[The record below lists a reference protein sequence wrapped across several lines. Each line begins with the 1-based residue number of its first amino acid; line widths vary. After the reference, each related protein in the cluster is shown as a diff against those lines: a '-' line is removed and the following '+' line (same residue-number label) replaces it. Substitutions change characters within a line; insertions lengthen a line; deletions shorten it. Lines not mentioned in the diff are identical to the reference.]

1 MPAPSR
7 CAYIAI
13 VVALFLCLIALFQTG
28 TVSSPSSLHLD
39 DVTEFVS
46 SPFSSYKDEAQ
57 NKNTQHATSSSAT
70 ASVSAT
76 ASAAPSA
83 TVPAVVSNVPISY
96 DKTTPPSTGCEAVVN
111 AAQHKLISEYQQLL
125 KGIRYVN
132 VWGYLET
139 ENKGD
144 AAIWSAQQILLSMMG
159 IETMEAC
166 RFMDKGCNMTKF
178 TQALEDHKPNSA
190 IIMAGGGNFNDYY
203 WEDQPSRMQMIKHF
217 TQVPIRAFPQSI
229 HMTHNDR
236 INDTK
241 KAFLSHPNLQ
251 LAARDAPS
259 YKWLADTFEG
269 EKVAP
274 ASTDLAVT
282 DGIGKGE
289 VKTVLTPDIAFMW
302 GSRPDFRINTPKEY
316 DILILARDD
325 MEIST
330 GNSKSIPFGKGNL
343 DLGGS
348 IGNVSYWKV
357 DWKFTPTPEIDNK
370 EHREMGKNQRA
381 WAKATE
387 GFRMLGAANFV
398 ITDRLHGHILSTLI
412 GTPHVVMDS
421 KLGKNINYHDTW
433 TKDCACTRV
442 AEDIDE
448 AQDFAKM
455 FFEKE
460 RNEGRW
466 NGELVH
472 GGAES
477 IEEVDVS

>member
-39 DVTEFVS
+39 DVTDFVS

-57 NKNTQHATSSSAT
+57 NNNTQQAT
-70 ASVSAT
+70 SVSAT
-76 ASAAPSA
+76 ATSASATTTPSA

-111 AAQHKLISEYQQLL
+111 AAQHRLISEYQQLL

-203 WEDQPSRMQMIKHF
+203 WEDQPSRMEMIKHF

-289 VKTVLTPDIAFMW
+289 IKTVLTPDIAFMW

-325 MEIST
+325 KEISA

-460 RNEGRW
+460 KNEGRW

-477 IEEVDVS
+477 IEEIDVQ

>member
-1 MPAPSR
+1 S
-7 CAYIAI
+7 
-13 VVALFLCLIALFQTG
+13 
-28 TVSSPSSLHLD
+28 
-39 DVTEFVS
+39 
-46 SPFSSYKDEAQ
+46 
-57 NKNTQHATSSSAT
+57 TS
-70 ASVSAT
+70 
-76 ASAAPSA
+76 ASAVPSA
-83 TVPAVVSNVPISY
+83 TVPAAVSNLPISY

-111 AAQHKLISEYQQLL
+111 AAQQKLISEYQQLL

-178 TQALEDHKPNSA
+178 TQALDDHKPNSA

-203 WEDQPSRMQMIKHF
+203 WEDQPSRIAMIEHF

-236 INDTK
+236 INRTK
-241 KAFLSHPNLQ
+241 EAFLTHPNLQ

-269 EKVAP
+269 EK
-274 ASTDLAVT
+274 
-282 DGIGKGE
+282 
-289 VKTVLTPDIAFMW
+289 TVLTPDIAFMW
-302 GSRPDFRINTPKEY
+302 GSRPDFRTNTPKEY

-325 MEIST
+325 MEISE
-330 GNSKSIPFGKGNL
+330 GDSRSIPFGKGNL

-357 DWKFTPTPEIDNK
+357 DWKFTPTPDIDG

-460 RNEGRW
+460 
-466 NGELVH
+466 
-472 GGAES
+472 
-477 IEEVDVS
+477 

>member
-39 DVTEFVS
+39 DVTDFVS

-57 NKNTQHATSSSAT
+57 NNNTQQAT
-70 ASVSAT
+70 SVSAT
-76 ASAAPSA
+76 ATSASATTTPSA

-111 AAQHKLISEYQQLL
+111 AAQHRLISEYQQLL

-203 WEDQPSRMQMIKHF
+203 WEDQPSRMEMIKHF

-325 MEIST
+325 KEISA

-460 RNEGRW
+460 KNEGRW

-477 IEEVDVS
+477 IEEIDVQ

>member
-39 DVTEFVS
+39 DVTNLAS

-57 NKNTQHATSSSAT
+57 NNSTRQATSSATSSTSAL
-70 ASVSAT
+70 AT
-76 ASAAPSA
+76 ASASVPVA
-83 TVPAVVSNVPISY
+83 TSNVPISY

-111 AAQHKLISEYQQLL
+111 AAQQRLISEYQQLL

-178 TQALEDHKPNSA
+178 TQALDDHKPNSA

-203 WEDQPSRMQMIKHF
+203 WEDQPSRIKMIKHF

-236 INDTK
+236 INRTK
-241 KAFLSHPNLQ
+241 EAFLSHPNLQ

-269 EKVAP
+269 EKIVSP
-274 ASTDLAVT
+274 STDLAVT
-282 DGIGKGE
+282 NGIGKGE

-316 DILILARDD
+316 DVLILARDD
-325 MEIST
+325 YEISA
-330 GNSKSIPFGKGNL
+330 GASKSIPFGKGYL

-370 EHREMGKNQRA
+370 EHRENGKNQRA

-448 AQDFAKM
+448 AQEYAKM

-460 RNEGRW
+460 KNEGRW

-472 GGAES
+472 GAES
-477 IEEVDVS
+477 EGDAAFE

>member
-39 DVTEFVS
+39 DVTDFVS

-57 NKNTQHATSSSAT
+57 NSNTQQAT
-70 ASVSAT
+70 SVSAT
-76 ASAAPSA
+76 ATSASATTTPSA

-111 AAQHKLISEYQQLL
+111 AAQHRLISEYQQLL

-203 WEDQPSRMQMIKHF
+203 WEDQPSRMEMIKHF

-325 MEIST
+325 KEISA

-460 RNEGRW
+460 KNEGRW

-477 IEEVDVS
+477 IEEIDVQ

>member
-39 DVTEFVS
+39 DVTDFVS

-57 NKNTQHATSSSAT
+57 NNNTQQAT
-70 ASVSAT
+70 SVSAT
-76 ASAAPSA
+76 ATSASATTTPSA

-111 AAQHKLISEYQQLL
+111 AAQHRLISEYQQLL

-203 WEDQPSRMQMIKHF
+203 WEDQPSRIEMIKHF
-217 TQVPIRAFPQSI
+217 TQTPIRAFPQSI

-236 INDTK
+236 INRTK
-241 KAFLSHPNLQ
+241 EAFLSHPNLQ

-269 EKVAP
+269 EKIAQP
-274 ASTDLAVT
+274 STDLAIT

-325 MEIST
+325 KEISA

-357 DWKFTPTPEIDNK
+357 DWKFTPTPEIDDK
-370 EHREMGKNQRA
+370 QHRENGKNQRA

-460 RNEGRW
+460 KNEGRW

-472 GGAES
+472 GAEPMA
-477 IEEVDVS
+477 EVDAE

>member
-39 DVTEFVS
+39 DVTNLVS

-57 NKNTQHATSSSAT
+57 NSSTQQPMSSVASPSTSA
-70 ASVSAT
+70 SAT
-76 ASAAPSA
+76 ASAP
-83 TVPAVVSNVPISY
+83 VPAATSNVPISY

-111 AAQHKLISEYQQLL
+111 AAQQRLISEYQQLL

-178 TQALEDHKPNSA
+178 TQALDDHKPNSA

-203 WEDQPSRMQMIKHF
+203 WEDQPSRIKMIKHF
-217 TQVPIRAFPQSI
+217 TQVPVRAFPQSI

-236 INDTK
+236 INRTK

-269 EKVAP
+269 EKIVSP
-274 ASTDLAVT
+274 STDLAVT
-282 DGIGKGE
+282 NGIGKGE

-302 GSRPDFRINTPKEY
+302 GSRPDFRIDTPKEY
-316 DILILARDD
+316 DVLILARDD
-325 MEIST
+325 YEISA
-330 GNSKSIPFGKGNL
+330 GASKSIPFGKGYL

-370 EHREMGKNQRA
+370 EHRENGKNQRA

-448 AQDFAKM
+448 AQEYAKM

-460 RNEGRW
+460 KNEGRW

-472 GGAES
+472 GAES
-477 IEEVDVS
+477 EDDAAFE

>member
-39 DVTEFVS
+39 DVTDFVS

-57 NKNTQHATSSSAT
+57 NNNTQQAT
-70 ASVSAT
+70 SVSAT
-76 ASAAPSA
+76 ATSASATTTPSA

-111 AAQHKLISEYQQLL
+111 AAQHRLISEYQQLL

-203 WEDQPSRMQMIKHF
+203 WEDQPSRMEMIKHF

-274 ASTDLAVT
+274 ASTDFAVT

-325 MEIST
+325 KEISA

-348 IGNVSYWKV
+348 IGNVSYRKV

-460 RNEGRW
+460 KTEGRW

-477 IEEVDVS
+477 IEEVDVQ

>member
-1 MPAPSR
+1 
-7 CAYIAI
+7 
-13 VVALFLCLIALFQTG
+13 
-28 TVSSPSSLHLD
+28 
-39 DVTEFVS
+39 
-46 SPFSSYKDEAQ
+46 
-57 NKNTQHATSSSAT
+57 
-70 ASVSAT
+70 
-76 ASAAPSA
+76 
-83 TVPAVVSNVPISY
+83 
-96 DKTTPPSTGCEAVVN
+96 
-111 AAQHKLISEYQQLL
+111 
-125 KGIRYVN
+125 
-132 VWGYLET
+132 
-139 ENKGD
+139 
-144 AAIWSAQQILLSMMG
+144 MMG

-203 WEDQPSRMQMIKHF
+203 WEDQPSRMEMIKHF
-217 TQVPIRAFPQSI
+217 TQTPIRAFPQSI

>member
-1 MPAPSR
+1 MPVPSR
-7 CAYIAI
+7 CAYIAG
-13 VVALFLCLIALFQTG
+13 VVVLFLCLIALFQTG

-39 DVTEFVS
+39 DVTDYIS

-57 NKNTQHATSSSAT
+57 NNTTQQTSSVSTTSSA
-70 ASVSAT
+70 S

-111 AAQHKLISEYQQLL
+111 AAQQKLISEYQQLL

-178 TQALEDHKPNSA
+178 TQALDDHKPNSA

-203 WEDQPSRMQMIKHF
+203 WEDQPSRMEMIKHF

-229 HMTHNDR
+229 HMTHEDR
-236 INDTK
+236 INRTK
-241 KAFLSHPNLQ
+241 EAFLSHPNLQ

-269 EKVAP
+269 EKVVSK
-274 ASTDLAVT
+274 STDLAIT

-302 GSRPDFRINTPKEY
+302 GSRPDFRVNTPKEY

-325 MEIST
+325 KEISA

-357 DWKFTPTPEIDNK
+357 DWKFTPTPEIDDK
-370 EHREMGKNQRA
+370 EHRENGKNQRA

-460 RNEGRW
+460 KAEGRW

-472 GGAES
+472 GAES
-477 IEEVDVS
+477 EQEVDME

>member
-39 DVTEFVS
+39 DVTDFVS

-57 NKNTQHATSSSAT
+57 NNNTQQAT
-70 ASVSAT
+70 SVSAT
-76 ASAAPSA
+76 ATSASATTTPSA

-111 AAQHKLISEYQQLL
+111 AAQHRLISEYQQLL

-203 WEDQPSRMQMIKHF
+203 WEDQPSRMEMIKHF

-325 MEIST
+325 KEISA

-442 AEDIDE
+442 ADNIDE

-460 RNEGRW
+460 KNEGRW

-477 IEEVDVS
+477 IEEIDVQ

>member
-1 MPAPSR
+1 MPSPSR
-7 CAYIAI
+7 CAYIAT

-28 TVSSPSSLHLD
+28 TISSPSSLHLD
-39 DVTEFVS
+39 DVTNLVS
-46 SPFSSYKDEAQ
+46 SPFSSYKDETQ
-57 NKNTQHATSSSAT
+57 NNSTQQATSSVASSSTSA
-70 ASVSAT
+70 SAT
-76 ASAAPSA
+76 ASAS
-83 TVPAVVSNVPISY
+83 VPAATSNVPISY

-111 AAQHKLISEYQQLL
+111 AAQQRLISEYQQLL

-178 TQALEDHKPNSA
+178 TQALDDHKPNSA

-203 WEDQPSRMQMIKHF
+203 WEDQPSRIEMIKHF

-229 HMTHNDR
+229 HMTHDDR
-236 INDTK
+236 INRTK

-269 EKVAP
+269 EKIASP
-274 ASTDLAVT
+274 STDLAVA

-316 DILILARDD
+316 DVLILARDD
-325 MEIST
+325 YEISA

-357 DWKFTPTPEIDNK
+357 DWKFTPTPDIDDK
-370 EHREMGKNQRA
+370 EHRENGKNQRA

-448 AQDFAKM
+448 AQEYAKM

-460 RNEGRW
+460 KTEGRW
-466 NGELVH
+466 N
-472 GGAES
+472 ES
-477 IEEVDVS
+477 EDDFASK

>member
-1 MPAPSR
+1 MPVPSR
-7 CAYIAI
+7 CAYIAV
-13 VVALFLCLIALFQTG
+13 VVALFICLIALFQTG

-39 DVTEFVS
+39 DVTDFVS

-57 NKNTQHATSSSAT
+57 NNSTQQAASSTTS
-70 ASVSAT
+70 
-76 ASAAPSA
+76 ASAAASS

-111 AAQHKLISEYQQLL
+111 AAQQKLISEYQQLL

-132 VWGYLET
+132 IWGYLET

-178 TQALEDHKPNSA
+178 TQALDDHKPNSA

-203 WEDQPSRMQMIKHF
+203 WEDQPSRIEMIKHF
-217 TQVPIRAFPQSI
+217 TQTPIRAFPQSI
-229 HMTHNDR
+229 HMTHDDR
-236 INDTK
+236 INRTK
-241 KAFLSHPNLQ
+241 AAFLSHPNLQ

-259 YKWLADTFEG
+259 YQWLEETFEG
-269 EKVAP
+269 EKV
-274 ASTDLAVT
+274 STDIAIA
-282 DGIGKGE
+282 DSIGQGE

-302 GSRPDFRINTPKEY
+302 GSRPDFRVNTPKEY
-316 DILILARDD
+316 DVLILARDD
-325 MEIST
+325 KEISA
-330 GNSKSIPFGKGNL
+330 GNSKSIPFGHGNL

-357 DWKFTPTPEIDNK
+357 DWKFTPTPSIDGD
-370 EHREMGKNQRA
+370 HRETGKNQRA

-448 AQDFAKM
+448 AQEFAKM

-460 RNEGRW
+460 KEEGRW

-472 GGAES
+472 GAES
-477 IEEVDVS
+477 EQEADGSE

>member
-1 MPAPSR
+1 MPVPSR

-13 VVALFLCLIALFQTG
+13 VVVLFLCLIALFQTG
-28 TVSSPSSLHLD
+28 TVSTPSSLHLD
-39 DVTEFVS
+39 DVTDFVS

-57 NKNTQHATSSSAT
+57 NNTTQQTPSPSPSST
-70 ASVSAT
+70 L
-76 ASAAPSA
+76 AAPSV
-83 TVPAVVSNVPISY
+83 TSTAVVSSVPISY

-111 AAQHKLISEYQQLL
+111 AAQHRLISEYQQLL

-166 RFMDKGCNMTKF
+166 RFMDRGCNMTKF
-178 TQALEDHKPNSA
+178 TQALDDHKPNSA

-203 WEDQPSRMQMIKHF
+203 WEDQPSRMEMIKHF

-229 HMTHNDR
+229 HMTHDNR

-241 KAFLSHPNLQ
+241 KAFLTHPNLQ

-269 EKVAP
+269 EKVVP
-274 ASTDLAVT
+274 PSTDLAIA

-302 GSRPDFRINTPKEY
+302 GDRSDFRINTPKEY
-316 DILILARDD
+316 DVLILARDD
-325 MEIST
+325 MEISD

-348 IGNVSYWKV
+348 IGNVSYWKS
-357 DWKFTPTPEIDNK
+357 
-370 EHREMGKNQRA
+370 GKNQRA

-442 AEDIDE
+442 ADDIDE
-448 AQDFAKM
+448 AQEFAKM

-460 RNEGRW
+460 KSEGRW
-466 NGELVH
+466 NGELVL
-472 GGAES
+472 GAES
-477 IEEVDVS
+477 QDTDA